1 MGQASLERDGSPT
14 AAQVLSEGGAAPRRS
29 RSAGRLPAVGRV
41 AGWVITGV
49 GVAVVLATLRDIFHT
64 LWHPSGRGGLA
75 RKLLAAVWRAGR
87 PRRGHRRVRVLAG
100 PLAMVVVVMAWVL
113 LIVLGWTLIY
123 WPHLE
128 DGFFIS
134 DSLQQTTRG
143 GLLDA
148 LYLSMVTLATLG
160 FGDIVPTAEWL
171 RVAVPLQAMLGFVL
185 LTAAVTWVLQV
196 YPALM
201 RRRALA
207 IRLSLLR
214 RADAVRVL
222 AEEDVPMAANLLEDL
237 AGELV
242 RIRVDLT
249 QYAETYYF
257 RDGEESAS
265 LAASIGTAVQLA
277 QAAERSPRADLRF
290 AGKLLDTALGEFAS
304 QLDEHFLRVGGP
316 PQAVLTAY
324 AADHG
329 HAAPLMG

>member
-1 MGQASLERDGSPT
+1 MGW
-14 AAQVLSEGGAAPRRS
+14 
-29 RSAGRLPAVGRV
+29 V
-41 AGWVITGV
+41 AGWIITAV
-49 GVAVVLATLRDIFHT
+49 GAAVVLAALRDIFHT

-75 RKLLAAVWRAGR
+75 RKVLVAVWRAGR
-87 PRRGHRRVRVLAG
+87 PRRGHHRVRLLAG
-100 PLAMVVVVMAWVL
+100 PLAMVVVVMAWIA
-113 LIVLGWTLIY
+113 LIVLGWTLIF
-123 WPHLE
+123 WPHLK
-128 DGFFIS
+128 DGFFIGEAV
-134 DSLQQTTRG
+134 QQTTRG

-160 FGDIVPTAEWL
+160 FGDIVPTEEWL
-171 RVAVPLQAMLGFVL
+171 RIAVPLEAMLGFVL

-196 YPALM
+196 YPALV
-201 RRRALA
+201 RRRTLA

-222 AEEDVPMAANLLEDL
+222 AEEDVPMAANLLEDV

-242 RIRVDLT
+242 QVRVDLT

-277 QAAERSPRADLRF
+277 QVAERSPRADMRF
-290 AGKLLDTALGEFAS
+290 AGKLLDTALGDFAG

-316 PQAVLTAY
+316 PQAVLAAY

-329 HAAPLMG
+329 HAAPRPE

>member
-1 MGQASLERDGSPT
+1 MGEVT
-14 AAQVLSEGGAAPRRS
+14 
-29 RSAGRLPAVGRV
+29 
-41 AGWVITGV
+41 GWVVTV
-49 GVAVVLATLRDIFHT
+49 LGVAVVLAVLRDIFHT
-64 LWHPSGRGGLA
+64 LWHPSGHGGLG
-75 RKLLAAVWRAGR
+75 RRVLAAIWRIGR
-87 PRRGHRRVRVLAG
+87 PRRGHRRVRALAG
-100 PLAMVVVVMAWVL
+100 PLAMVVVVMAWVA

-123 WPHLE
+123 WPHLD
-128 DGFFIS
+128 DGFFITE
-134 DSLQQTTRG
+134 SLKETSRG

-185 LTAAVTWVLQV
+185 LTAVVTWVLQV
-196 YPALM
+196 YPALT

-237 AGELV
+237 AGEV
-242 RIRVDLT
+242 VQARVDLT

-265 LAASIGTAVQLA
+265 LAATIGTAVRLA
-277 QAAERSPRADLRF
+277 EAAQTSPRADMRF
-290 AGKLLDTALGEFAS
+290 AGSLLDTALGDFARL
-304 QLDEHFLRVGGP
+304 LDEQFLRVGGP
-316 PQAVLTAY
+316 PRAVLAAY
-324 AADHG
+324 SADHG
-329 HAAPLMG
+329 HADGQR